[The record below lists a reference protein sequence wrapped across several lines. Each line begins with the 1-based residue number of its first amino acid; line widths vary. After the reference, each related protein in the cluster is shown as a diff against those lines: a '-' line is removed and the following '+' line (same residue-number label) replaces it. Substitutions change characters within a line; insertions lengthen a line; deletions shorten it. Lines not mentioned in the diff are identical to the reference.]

1 MTLQALI
8 LFAMCSVL
16 AVNAKFRMLL
26 NLVAGCWLIQSL
38 SDIASLIIL
47 KAKGEASTMAELTP
61 PLGLDIFLSE
71 GSNKLLLGFLGFFSL
86 FGIWWIVMLVLVFS
100 AAFRVSKGK
109 AFMIILPLLII
120 GLAFKM
126 LMAMRQQ

>member
-1 MTLQALI
+1 
-8 LFAMCSVL
+8 MCSIL

-38 SDIASLIIL
+38 SDIASVVIL

-71 GSNKLLLGFLGFFSL
+71 GTNKLLMGFLGFFSL

-109 AFMIILPLLII
+109 AFAIIFPLLLI
-120 GLAFKM
+120 GLAFRL
-126 LMAMRQQ
+126 LMASRQG